1 MPAIHTRNAREPS
14 PSHRRLLRV
23 GIIHGKRIVEERLVS
38 ATSAVTIGTSPR
50 ATFII
55 PWDGVP
61 HRWRLF
67 EQRGGRR
74 TLRLA
79 PGMSARIARPSGGN
93 VTSFDSDA
101 SAPIPLPDD
110 ARGKITVGDT
120 TVLFQLLRPPAPQ
133 PRPRLPFS
141 LQRRALDGIE
151 RGFVAVLAAT
161 LALHVAVVV
170 YLRQVEWPRR
180 PAIEEVPD
188 RFVSNIVRTPRP
200 APPAAPAATTAAR
213 TTPAPSSARRPH
225 TAPPASSPPSR
236 SPAIAAGPSRESLEA
251 QVRNSG
257 LISVITARSADG
269 TSPIADVL
277 AAGGVDRPM
286 DEAFKNIGGL
296 GIAGLDPLPGLTPSG
311 GHGKVGTVDTLRIGS
326 RIAQPTTT
334 GPAGGERSV
343 ASRVVVAPP
352 VLESGKADLD
362 AIVRDIRGRR
372 KAIAACYE
380 RALKSNPA
388 LAGKLVVR
396 FSIASAG
403 TVVAVAV
410 DEDTLGAP
418 DVAGCVR
425 GLIARWRF
433 APPADAP
440 VEVSFPFVFQAGS

>member
-1 MPAIHTRNAREPS
+1 MPAINAHQAS
-14 PSHRRLLRV
+14 HSHRRLLRV

-67 EQRGGRR
+67 EQRHGRR
-74 TLRLA
+74 TLRLG
-79 PGMSARIARPSGGN
+79 PGMSARIAKASSGSVAN
-93 VTSFDSDA
+93 FDSDA
-101 SAPIPLPDD
+101 GEPIPLPDD
-110 ARGKITVGDT
+110 ARGKIIVGDT

-133 PRPRLPFS
+133 PRPRLPYS
-141 LQRRALDGIE
+141 LQRRALDGVE
-151 RGFVAVLAAT
+151 RGFIAVLAAT

-200 APPAAPAATTAAR
+200 APPAAPATATAVH

-236 SPAIAAGPSRESLEA
+236 PQTMAAGPSRESLEA

-277 AAGGVDRPM
+277 AAGGVNRPM
-286 DEAFKNIGGL
+286 DEAFRNIGGL
-296 GIAGLDPLPGLTPSG
+296 GVAGLDALPGLTPSG
-311 GHGKVGTVDTLRIGS
+311 DHGKVGTVDTLRIGS
-326 RIAQPTTT
+326 RIAQPATT
-334 GPAGGERSV
+334 GPAGVERSI
-343 ASRVVVAPP
+343 ASRVVVAPRC
-352 VLESGKADLD
+352 SN
-362 AIVRDIRGRR
+362 RGRPTSTPSS
-372 KAIAACYE
+372 ATSAAGG
-380 RALKSNPA
+380 RRS
-388 LAGKLVVR
+388 
-396 FSIASAG
+396 
-403 TVVAVAV
+403 
-410 DEDTLGAP
+410 
-418 DVAGCVR
+418 
-425 GLIARWRF
+425 
-433 APPADAP
+433 PPATNAR
-440 VEVSFPFVFQAGS
+440 

>member
-1 MPAIHTRNAREPS
+1 MTAINVHEPS
-14 PSHRRLLRV
+14 PSRRRLLRV

-38 ATSAVTIGTSPR
+38 GTSAITIGTSPR
-50 ATFII
+50 ATFIV
-55 PWDGVP
+55 PWDDVP
-61 HRWRLF
+61 QRWRLF
-67 EQRGGRR
+67 EERRGQRF
-74 TLRLA
+74 LRLA
-79 PGMSARIARPSGGN
+79 PRMSARIAKASGGH
-93 VTSFDSDA
+93 VADFDSDA
-101 SAPIPLPDD
+101 GQAIALPDD

-120 TVLFQLLRPPAPQ
+120 TVLFQLLLPPPPR

-141 LQRRALDGIE
+141 LQRRATDGIE
-151 RGFVAVLAAT
+151 RAFLAVLVAT

-180 PAIEEVPD
+180 PPIEEVPD
-188 RFVSNIVRTPRP
+188 RFVSHLVRMPRP
-200 APPAAPAATTAAR
+200 APPAPATTTAVATAPAHASPPR
-213 TTPAPSSARRPH
+213 SRPRPAPTLPARSP
-225 TAPPASSPPSR
+225 TAPADNH
-236 SPAIAAGPSRESLEA
+236 RETLEA
-251 QVRNSG
+251 QVRDSA
-257 LISVITARSADG
+257 LIKLITARTADG

-286 DEAFKNIGGL
+286 DEAFKNIGGVGVASL
-296 GIAGLDPLPGLTPSG
+296 DRLTGLAPSSG
-311 GHGKVGTVDTLRIGS
+311 DGKVATVDTLRVGA
-326 RIAQPTTT
+326 RIAPSTTA
-334 GPAGGERSV
+334 PAGGERSV
-343 ASRVVVAPP
+343 AARVVVAPP
-352 VLESGKADLD
+352 VLESGTADLD

-388 LAGKLVVR
+388 LAGKLVMR

-433 APPADAP
+433 PPPTDADVP

>member
-1 MPAIHTRNAREPS
+1 MPS
-14 PSHRRLLRV
+14 PNTRQPRDSRRRLLRV
-23 GIIHGKRIVEERLVS
+23 GIFHAKRIVEERLVS
-38 ATSAVTIGTSPR
+38 GTAAVTIGTSPR
-50 ATFII
+50 ATFIV

-74 TLRLA
+74 YLRLGA
-79 PGMSARIARPSGGN
+79 RMSARIAAASGGN
-93 VTSFDSDA
+93 VANYDGDGA
-101 SAPIPLPDD
+101 GADQPIPLADD

-120 TVLFQLLRPPAPQ
+120 TVLFQVLRPPAPQ

-141 LQRRALDGIE
+141 LQRRATDGIE

-161 LALHVAVVV
+161 LVLHVAVVV

-180 PAIEEVPD
+180 PSIEEVPD
-188 RFVSNIVRTPRP
+188 RFISHLVRTPRP
-200 APPAAPAATTAAR
+200 ATPAAPATVATAR
-213 TTPAPSSARRPH
+213 PTPAAPSTPRPH
-225 TAPPASSPPSR
+225 VPPA
-236 SPAIAAGPSRESLEA
+236 PAPATRPGGPSAGERKAIIEA
-251 QVRNSG
+251 QVRNIG
-257 LISVITARSADG
+257 LIPLLTARAADG

-277 AAGGVDRPM
+277 ASGAVDRPL
-286 DEAFKNIGGL
+286 DEAMKDIGGI
-296 GIAGLDPLPGLTPSG
+296 GVAGLNPLPGLTPSS
-311 GHGKVGTVDTLRIGS
+311 GKLRVGTVDPLNLGS
-326 RIAQPTTT
+326 RVAPPTAT

-380 RALKSNPA
+380 RALKLNPA

-410 DEDTLGAP
+410 DEDTLGAA

-433 APPADAP
+433 APPAEAP